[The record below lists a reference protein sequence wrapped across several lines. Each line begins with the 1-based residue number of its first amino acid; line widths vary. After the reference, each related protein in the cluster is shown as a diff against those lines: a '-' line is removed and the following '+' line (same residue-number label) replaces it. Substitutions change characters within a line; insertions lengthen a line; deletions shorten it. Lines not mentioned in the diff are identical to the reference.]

1 MSENPKKKG
10 LIVLGAG
17 LPRTGTASLSEALG
31 IIYGSP
37 CYHMR
42 TVFKDWSGKEG
53 EFWAKA
59 VTRRL
64 TPEVQNVF
72 IEHINKICLK
82 SIIEGVT
89 WELNLLFKDASK

>member
-59 VTRRL
+59 VARRL
-64 TPEVQNVF
+64 TPEVKKVYGRMF
-72 IEHINKICLK
+72 IEQISKICLN
-82 SIIEGVT
+82 SN
-89 WELNLLFKDASK
+89 WSF